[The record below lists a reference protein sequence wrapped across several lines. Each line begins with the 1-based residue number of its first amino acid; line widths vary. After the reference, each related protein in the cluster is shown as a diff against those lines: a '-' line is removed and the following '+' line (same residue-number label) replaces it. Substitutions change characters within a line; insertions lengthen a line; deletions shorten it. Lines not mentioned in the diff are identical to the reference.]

1 MLIDSEDEKLTEV
14 EKYVAMKNFQQQL
27 ITMRKGPAIVS
38 SSHVYPPH
46 SQPVLHP
53 TVRPTHQRFQN
64 ILPGQSNS
72 NVQLNLSRP
81 SHVNIPNS
89 TEKQSNEMEVICL
102 DSDSD
107 SESNNSV
114 PQSQNQPHSLTPV
127 PNSALSSNIM
137 GRNLN
142 TQYEN
147 EIVSSKPTSNN
158 PLTQVNTAS
167 SSSYSTLST
176 QLTTPHPISAQ
187 TMAPPPMLPGVT
199 SLIKPTTSDASQ
211 QGHTPSE
218 AAVAQALAGFVQF
231 QRQLCKQLQDPP
243 GAITQSQNMLK
254 SPAMSQLQ
262 LQGQVNPTLSAAV
275 NVSSLSSSCVEP
287 FSHSTVVT
295 AGPTM
300 SPGTHKPNTTIPQ
313 LPVKPVLQTS
323 QTSFPLRNCSSQT
336 VMTPCSSN
344 IGQVSKGSS
353 TSAPLYAFVN
363 SLQQFTSG
371 VSLSSPRKAAIV
383 PPISH
388 RPPSTSTQVSSQSS
402 TLTSS
407 FGISTPDNTQ
417 AMSSL
422 TPYSSSS

>member
-1 MLIDSEDEKLTEV
+1 
-14 EKYVAMKNFQQQL
+14 
-27 ITMRKGPAIVS
+27 MRKGPAIVS

-53 TVRPTHQRFQN
+53 TVRPTHQGFQN
-64 ILPGQSNS
+64 ILPGQSN
-72 NVQLNLSRP
+72 VHFNLARP

-114 PQSQNQPHSLTPV
+114 LQSQNQPHSLTPV
-127 PNSALSSNIM
+127 ADSTLSSNNM
-137 GRNLN
+137 GRSLN
-142 TQYEN
+142 TQYED

-176 QLTTPHPISAQ
+176 QLTTPHLVSTQ
-187 TMAPPPMLPGVT
+187 TMTPPPMLPGVA
-199 SLIKPTTSDASQ
+199 SLIKPTSDSSQ

-243 GAITQSQNMLK
+243 GAITQSQSMIK

-262 LQGQVNPTLSAAV
+262 LQGQVNPTLSAAT

-287 FSHSTVVT
+287 FSHSTIVT
-295 AGPTM
+295 AASTM

-344 IGQVSKGSS
+344 VGQVPKGSS

-363 SLQQFTSG
+363 SLQQYKSG

-388 RPPSTSTQVSSQSS
+388 RPPSTSTQMSSHSS
-402 TLTSS
+402 TLTGS